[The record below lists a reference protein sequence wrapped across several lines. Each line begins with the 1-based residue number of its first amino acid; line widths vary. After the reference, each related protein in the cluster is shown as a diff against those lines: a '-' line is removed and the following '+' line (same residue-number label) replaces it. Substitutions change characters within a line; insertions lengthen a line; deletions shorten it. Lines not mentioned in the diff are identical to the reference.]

1 MSCNEH
7 TNYVNDT
14 STGLEHDSITS
25 FEIDNAYHND
35 KDDIYTTLHKCLDS
49 ITIGENCQ
57 IQSQLD
63 LIARAFILGIVMADS
78 IRIRKKMRQHRQD
91 VVNREPKDP
100 FSDETYDRGK
110 ENHDNGE
117 KYLVDEDES
126 IVFSEHPMFQELM
139 ADTIE

>member
-7 TNYVNDT
+7 TNNVNDT
-14 STGLEHDSITS
+14 STYLEHDSITS

-35 KDDIYTTLHKCLDS
+35 KDDIYTTLHEILDS
-49 ITIGENCQ
+49 ITIGENCH

-91 VVNREPKDP
+91 LVNREQKDP

-117 KYLVDEDES
+117 KYLVDGDES